1 MVGIQ
6 SVFPMTNA
14 GEDGSQAVYPRAS
27 KVLRI
32 PPFGNEEASGSC

>member
-6 SVFPMTNA
+6 SVSPTRKT
-14 GEDGSQAVYPRAS
+14 GDEGSQAEYPRAS

-32 PPFGNEEASGSC
+32 PPEGKELASGSC